1 MFRSNRMVELVVKL
15 SDNKFNYERNG
26 DRNHYFFV
34 F

>member
-1 MFRSNRMVELVVKL
+1 MVEVELVVKL
-15 SDNKFNYERNG
+15 SDNKFNYARNG